1 MSCVYVEKVYAIVII
16 NVFYTCPLLLY
27 YAPYLLCIA
36 VHLVTLQL
44 VALVAHYP
52 KWSSQSDRIPE
63 CLNKSTSDRIRQ
75 KALVS
80 GQMLR
85 VQEIASLF
93 VKQSTQTAYSPLITL
108 QPLTT
113 TLEKFDFAEYRYYQ

>member
-1 MSCVYVEKVYAIVII
+1 VSCIYVEKVYAIVII
-16 NVFYTCPLLLY
+16 NVFYTCSLLLY
-27 YAPYLLCIA
+27 YALYLLCVT

-44 VALVAHYP
+44 VALVAHYS
-52 KWSSQSDRIPE
+52 KWSSQSDRTPNYFDI
-63 CLNKSTSDRIRQ
+63 TSDRIRQ

-80 GQMLR
+80 EQMLR

-93 VKQSTQTAYSPLITL
+93 VKLSTRTAYSPLITL

-113 TLEKFDFAEYRYYQ
+113 TLEKFDFAEFRYYQ

>member
-27 YAPYLLCIA
+27 NAPDLLCVA

-44 VALVAHYP
+44 VALVAQYP
-52 KWSSQSDRIPE
+52 KWSSQSDRTP
-63 CLNKSTSDRIRQ
+63 NYFGKSTGDRIRQ
-75 KALVS
+75 KTLVS

-93 VKQSTQTAYSPLITL
+93 VKHSTRTAYSRLITL

-113 TLEKFDFAEYRYYQ
+113 TLEKLDFAKYRYYQ